1 MPQPADGP
9 DNTPPDH
16 PEPDVLKLDPDH
28 PEVARHRSECPVT
41 RTASG
46 IWFLASYAA
55 VHEATAKMD
64 LFVDGFRESGRPTPP
79 EQRFIHEIRE
89 PEHSAMRR
97 VIHAAL
103 APSSLRWMPGFTQ
116 EVCGELLDK
125 ILAEDGPVDL
135 VATYADPALIRV
147 TARLFGVADDR
158 METWVRW
165 AEGFARRKM
174 IDRGKGLSDA
184 ATNVIADIDAVI
196 AAKRTDPADDFISRM
211 QRPVEGYGMTDLQIR
226 TQFVFFLVAATG
238 TTTQLVANLIWQL
251 CARPDV
257 QRRVRDDR
265 TLVPALVEEV
275 LRAESPDAV
284 ILRRTAEPV
293 EVAGVTIPAGERV
306 AFGLASANR
315 DPAEFPDP
323 DTFRLDRQR
332 ATRHMAF
339 GFGPRICSGAPTARM
354 IAAATANA
362 FLDRVADARLA
373 PDHQFVNVTV
383 PWAHSPETIDALLTA
398 APA

>member
-1 MPQPADGP
+1 MPQPAEQP
-9 DNTPPDH
+9 DASP
-16 PEPDVLKLDPDH
+16 PDVLKLDPDH
-28 PEVARHRSECPVT
+28 PEVARHRRECPVS

-46 IWFLASYAA
+46 IWFLADYAA
-55 VHEATAKMD
+55 VHEATAQMD

-103 APSSLRWMPGFTQ
+103 APSTLRWIPGHTH
-116 EVCGELLDK
+116 EAGTELLDK
-125 ILAEDGPVDL
+125 ALAEDGPVDL
-135 VATYADPALIRV
+135 VEAFADPVLIRV

-165 AEGFARRKM
+165 AEGFARKKM
-174 IDRGKGLSDA
+174 VDRGKGLSDA
-184 ATNVIADIDAVI
+184 ATDVIGDIDAVI
-196 AAKRTDPADDFISRM
+196 AGKRTDPGDDFISRM
-211 QRPVEGYGMTDLQIR
+211 QRPVEGYALTDLQIR

-238 TTTQLVANLIWQL
+238 TTTQLVANLVWQL

-257 QRRVRDDR
+257 QIRVREDR

-293 EVAGVTIPAGERV
+293 EVGGVTIPAGERV

-315 DPAEFPDP
+315 DPAQFPDP
-323 DTFRLDRQR
+323 GEFRLDRQH

-339 GFGPRICSGAPTARM
+339 GFGPRVCSGAPTARM
-354 IAAATANA
+354 IAAAAANV
-362 FLDRVADARLA
+362 FLDKVADARLA
-373 PDHQFVNVTV
+373 PDYRFVNVTV
-383 PWAHSPETIDALLTA
+383 PWAHSPETIDAVLTA